1 VYGRQWNDRSSNSGS
16 SSPAHPLSSLQG
28 GPGALSTVKRT
39 QNITAKAAAQRLA
52 QVMAS
57 QAPDEDEEEDDL
69 GFRFSTSSVSSGYSN
84 GSSYSGGGFPAIS
97 VSRPNRSPSHAVI

>member
-1 VYGRQWNDRSSNSGS
+1 
-16 SSPAHPLSSLQG
+16 
-28 GPGALSTVKRT
+28 
-39 QNITAKAAAQRLA
+39 
-52 QVMAS
+52 MAS